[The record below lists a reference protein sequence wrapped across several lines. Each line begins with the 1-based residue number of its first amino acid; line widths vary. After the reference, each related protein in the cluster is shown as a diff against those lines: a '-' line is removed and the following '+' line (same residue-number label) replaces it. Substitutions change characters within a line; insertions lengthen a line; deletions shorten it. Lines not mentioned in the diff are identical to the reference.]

1 MRRHR
6 LQTLLW
12 AALATVLC
20 SCGMPGRAAHPGPAA
35 ETGSREDG
43 PHKRINIAEPQT
55 IAAWEARLQSHTAT
69 LYALLP
75 ITTSGGGATTS
86 PAGPPPSTRPY
97 HPQTA
102 QPGRAPTRATTRVNR
117 SLRCRRICRHVR
129 AICYAAKRICQI
141 AARLGDESA
150 RAACERNQKRCQSAR
165 TVTQRRGC
173 THCGQ
178 ANRPRHK
185 NHQRRA
191 CLK

>member
-6 LQTLLW
+6 VQTLLW
-12 AALATVLC
+12 ATLTTVLC
-20 SCGMPGRAAHPGPAA
+20 NCAMPGQATYPGPAA
-35 ETGSREDG
+35 QSGSREDG
-43 PHKRINIAEPQT
+43 PHKRINIAEPET

-75 ITTSGGGATTS
+75 ISTSSGGATTS
-86 PAGPPPSTRPY
+86 PAGPTPSTRHY
-97 HPQTA
+97 RPQPA
-102 QPGRAPTRATTRVNR
+102 QPGRAPSRATAGVNR
-117 SLRCRRICRHVR
+117 SIRCHRICRHVR

-150 RAACERNQKRCQSAR
+150 RTACERNQKRCQSAR
-165 TVTQRRGC
+165 TITQRRGC
-173 THCGQ
+173 PGCGQ
-178 ANRPRHK
+178 AHRPRHK